1 MDEQRAEPPLGSWG
15 WLCGVV
21 LGLVAASAKKQK
33 DRFLSVSS
41 LQSLF
46 N

>member
-1 MDEQRAEPPLGSWG
+1 MSKEQTPRWAPGG
-15 WLCGVV
+15 GLCGVV